1 MAERNRRHALAGA
14 LLATALVLVLLVPA
28 ALAQDEPETQDKP
41 ETQSEQT
48 VSQTTT
54 APPPTPKKGPDPGP
68 FKQGKIRVGFYGGAG
83 STFNQTYF
91 ILGAGA
97 GYYVL
102 NGLEFGVD
110 VEGWILQDPTFW
122 KVTPQVRYVLWQISP
137 IRPYVGA
144 FWRKTF
150 VSDIWPDYDSYGA
163 RGGIAYRK
171 GGSYLAVGVV
181 YEKFND
187 YTFGGDDY
195 VVYPEIAFW
204 LSF

>member
-1 MAERNRRHALAGA
+1 MVEGNRWHSLAVT
-14 LLATALVLVLLVPA
+14 LLAAALVLVLFAPA
-28 ALAQDEPETQDKP
+28 AMAQEEP

-54 APPPTPKKGPDPGP
+54 APPPPPKSGPDPGP

-83 STFNQTYF
+83 STYSQTYLL
-91 ILGAGA
+91 LGAGA
-97 GYYVL
+97 GYYLL
-102 NGLEFGVD
+102 NGLEAGVD
-110 VEGWILQDPTFW
+110 VEGWLLQDPTFW

-150 VSDIWPDYDSYGA
+150 VSGNLWPDYESYGA

-187 YTFGGDDY
+187 TVFEGDDY